1 MFYKI
6 GFYILLAIVIAAGW
20 MFVRSNPMKN
30 EGAASWIE
38 IYSSVPTETIKFL
51 ADNFGIH
58 HEKSKDAMDGMEY
71 TLLKADGQFWP
82 FGGIMGLPK
91 MENGKTAP
99 PHTMIYL
106 TVNDYAAAHKKMVA
120 GGAEVILADRVAGGM
135 KFGIYVIP
143 GGIEIGLAQYGV
155 KK

>member
-38 IYSSVPTETIKFL
+38 IYSSAPSETIRFL
-51 ADNFGIH
+51 SDNFGIKY
-58 HEKSKDAMDGMEY
+58 EKSKDSAAGGMEY

-82 FGGIMGLPK
+82 FGGIMGLPE
-91 MENGKTAP
+91 MDGGKKVP

-106 TVNDYAAAHKKMVA
+106 TVDDYGAAHKRMVD
-120 GGAEVILADRVAGGM
+120 GGAEVVLTNQVAGGM
-135 KFGIYVIP
+135 KFGIYIIP
-143 GGIEIGLAQYGV
+143 GGIEIGIAQYGM
-155 KK
+155 K